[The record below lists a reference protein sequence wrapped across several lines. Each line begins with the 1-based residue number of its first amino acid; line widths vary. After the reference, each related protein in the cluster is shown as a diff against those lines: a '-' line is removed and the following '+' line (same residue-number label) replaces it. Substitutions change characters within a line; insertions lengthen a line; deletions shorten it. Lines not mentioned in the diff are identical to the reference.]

1 MDTVLS
7 VLSSVFW
14 GLLMLSVLVFL
25 HEGGHFLAARACG
38 VRVTEFFLGLPCRFD
53 IHYTSRRI
61 GTKFG
66 VTPLLL
72 GGYAA
77 ICGMDPTDVSCAD
90 RVLAAIYRHGRVT
103 VADLAAASMKDMGK
117 VVQAVLAALGKPES
131 LIEHVQ
137 DRKGHD
143 MRYAIDPTKIHN
155 ELGWLP
161 ETMFKDGIR
170 LTIQWYLDHKEWWEN
185 IVNGEYQNYYKEMYG
200 KKGI

>member
-72 GGYAA
+72 GATLPSA
-77 ICGMDPTDVSCAD
+77 VWIRPMSPAPIACS
-90 RVLAAIYRHGRVT
+90 RLST
-103 VADLAAASMKDMGK
+103 VMVA
-117 VVQAVLAALGKPES
+117 
-131 LIEHVQ
+131 
-137 DRKGHD
+137 
-143 MRYAIDPTKIHN
+143 
-155 ELGWLP
+155 
-161 ETMFKDGIR
+161 
-170 LTIQWYLDHKEWWEN
+170 
-185 IVNGEYQNYYKEMYG
+185 
-200 KKGI
+200 

>member
-66 VTPLLL
+66 VTPLLRVATL
-72 GGYAA
+72 PSAVW
-77 ICGMDPTDVSCAD
+77 IRPTS
-90 RVLAAIYRHGRVT
+90 RVPIACSRLSIVM
-103 VADLAAASMKDMGK
+103 VA
-117 VVQAVLAALGKPES
+117 
-131 LIEHVQ
+131 
-137 DRKGHD
+137 
-143 MRYAIDPTKIHN
+143 
-155 ELGWLP
+155 
-161 ETMFKDGIR
+161 
-170 LTIQWYLDHKEWWEN
+170 
-185 IVNGEYQNYYKEMYG
+185 
-200 KKGI
+200 